1 MMGDLNINLDARM
14 MIMVHLVFDR
24 SYQGYFRYQDFE
36 DVIQRRIKLK
46 YKRLVHLE
54 RTRFKKNG
62 ININLPEIK
71 KSL

>member
-1 MMGDLNINLDARM
+1 
-14 MIMVHLVFDR
+14 MVYLVFDR
-24 SYQGYFRYQDFE
+24 CYQGYFRYQDFE

-62 ININLPEIK
+62 ININLPELK